1 MVSVLRRV
9 ARKLRRLL
17 RGSPPAPQYAVA
29 DRNAFVSL
37 IPHTHSVLEIGP
49 FAQPVLRGP
58 HVRYVDVLST
68 EDLQKRAR
76 SLGMD
81 ETKVPTISW
90 VSNGSDLSVVNDT
103 FDAVVSSHAIEH
115 QPDFVRHLNQVADL
129 LKPNGRYYLLVPD
142 HRYCFDHFLTPS
154 TVAQVLGAHLENR
167 AVHTLS
173 SVVEHRALTT
183 HNDPARHWA
192 GDHGDPK
199 ENRAARIASAIQ
211 EISDANGA
219 YIDVHAW
226 YFTPQSFRQIITD
239 LSATKHIPFSVQTM
253 FPTRPNSNEFW
264 TILQKHAD

>member
-9 ARKLRRLL
+9 ARRLRRLL
-17 RGSPPAPQYAVA
+17 RGSSSAPQYAVA
-29 DRNAFVSL
+29 DRNAFVGL
-37 IPHTHSVLEIGP
+37 IPLTNSVLEIGP

-58 HVRYVDVLST
+58 HLRYVDVLST
-68 EDLQKRAR
+68 EDLRKRAR
-76 SLGMD
+76 ALGMD
-81 ETKVPTISW
+81 ETKVPNIGW

-115 QPDFVRHLNQVADL
+115 QPDFVSHLNQVADL
-129 LKPNGRYYLLVPD
+129 LKPNGSYYLLVPD

-167 AVHTLS
+167 TVHSLS

-192 GDHGDPK
+192 GDHGDPN
-199 ENRAARIASAIQ
+199 ENRTSRIASAIQ

-226 YFTPQSFRQIITD
+226 YFTPRSFREVITD
-239 LSATKHIPFSVQTM
+239 LSATKHISFSVQRM

-264 TILQKHAD
+264 AILQKHDD

>member
-9 ARKLRRLL
+9 ARRLRRLL
-17 RGSPPAPQYAVA
+17 RGSSSAPQYAVA
-29 DRNAFVSL
+29 DRNAFVGL
-37 IPHTHSVLEIGP
+37 IPLTNSVLEIGP

-68 EDLQKRAR
+68 EDLRKRAR
-76 SLGMD
+76 ALGMD
-81 ETKVPTISW
+81 ETKVPNIGW

-115 QPDFVRHLNQVADL
+115 QPDFVGHLNQVADL
-129 LKPNGRYYLLVPD
+129 LKPNGSYYLLVPD

-167 AVHTLS
+167 TVHSLS

-183 HNDPARHWA
+183 HNDPVRHWA
-192 GDHGDPK
+192 GDHGDPN
-199 ENRAARIASAIQ
+199 ESRASRISSAIQ

-226 YFTPQSFRQIITD
+226 YFTPRSFREVITD
-239 LSATKHIPFSVQTM
+239 LSVTKHISFSVQRM

-264 TILQKHAD
+264 AILQKHDH

>member
-9 ARKLRRLL
+9 ARRLRRLL
-17 RGSPPAPQYAVA
+17 RGSSSAPQYALA
-29 DRNAFVSL
+29 DRNAFVGL
-37 IPHTHSVLEIGP
+37 IPLTNSVLEIGP

-68 EDLQKRAR
+68 EDLRKRAR
-76 SLGMD
+76 ALGMD
-81 ETKVPTISW
+81 ETKVPNIGW

-115 QPDFVRHLNQVADL
+115 QPDFVGHLNQVADL
-129 LKPNGRYYLLVPD
+129 LKPNGSYYLLVPD
-142 HRYCFDHFLTPS
+142 HRYCFDHFLTTS

-167 AVHTLS
+167 TVHSLS

-192 GDHGDPK
+192 GDHGDPN
-199 ENRAARIASAIQ
+199 ENRASRIASAIQ

-226 YFTPQSFRQIITD
+226 YFTPRSFREVITD
-239 LSATKHIPFSVQTM
+239 LSATKHISFSDQRM

-264 TILQKHAD
+264 AILQKHDD

>member
-1 MVSVLRRV
+1 MISVVRRV

-68 EDLQKRAR
+68 EDLRKRAQ

-115 QPDFVRHLNQVADL
+115 QPDFVRHLNQVAHL

-154 TVAQVLGAHLENR
+154 TIAQVLGAHLEYR
-167 AVHTLS
+167 KVHSLS

-183 HNDPARHWA
+183 HNDPAR
-192 GDHGDPK
+192 
-199 ENRAARIASAIQ
+199 
-211 EISDANGA
+211 
-219 YIDVHAW
+219 Y
-226 YFTPQSFRQIITD
+226 
-239 LSATKHIPFSVQTM
+239 
-253 FPTRPNSNEFW
+253 
-264 TILQKHAD
+264 

>member
-1 MVSVLRRV
+1 MLRGV
-9 ARKLRRLL
+9 ARRLRRLL
-17 RGSPPAPQYAVA
+17 RGSSSTPQFAVA
-29 DRNAFVSL
+29 DRNAFVAL
-37 IPHTHSVLEIGP
+37 IPLTHSVLEIGP

-68 EDLQKRAR
+68 EDLRKRAR

-115 QPDFVRHLNQVADL
+115 QPDFVGHLNQVADL
-129 LKPNGRYYLLVPD
+129 LKPDGRYYVLVPD

-154 TVAQVLGAHLENR
+154 TVAQIVGAHLEKR
-167 AVHTLS
+167 AVHSLS

-183 HNDPARHWA
+183 HNDPVRHWA

-199 ENRAARIASAIQ
+199 ENRASRIASAIQ
-211 EISDANGA
+211 EIGDAHGA

-226 YFTPQSFRQIITD
+226 YFTPQSFRDVIAD
-239 LSATKHIPFSVQTM
+239 LSATQHISFSVQRV

-264 TILQKHAD
+264 VILQKT

>member
-1 MVSVLRRV
+1 L
-9 ARKLRRLL
+9 
-17 RGSPPAPQYAVA
+17 A
-29 DRNAFVSL
+29 DRNAFVGL
-37 IPHTHSVLEIGP
+37 IPLTNSVLEIGP

-68 EDLQKRAR
+68 EDLRKRAR
-76 SLGMD
+76 ALGMD
-81 ETKVPTISW
+81 ETKVPNIGW

-115 QPDFVRHLNQVADL
+115 QPDFVGHLNQVADL
-129 LKPNGRYYLLVPD
+129 LKPNGSYYLLVPD

-167 AVHTLS
+167 TVHSLS

-192 GDHGDPK
+192 GDHGDPN
-199 ENRAARIASAIQ
+199 ENRASRIASAIQ

-226 YFTPQSFRQIITD
+226 YFTPRSFREVITD
-239 LSATKHIPFSVQTM
+239 LSATKHISFSVQRM

-264 TILQKHAD
+264 AILQKHDD

>member
-9 ARKLRRLL
+9 ARRLRRLL
-17 RGSPPAPQYAVA
+17 RGTSSAPQYAVA
-29 DRNAFVSL
+29 DRNAFVGL
-37 IPHTHSVLEIGP
+37 IPLTSSVLEIGP

-68 EDLQKRAR
+68 EDLRKRAR
-76 SLGMD
+76 ALGMD

-115 QPDFVRHLNQVADL
+115 QPDFVGHLNQVADL
-129 LKPNGRYYLLVPD
+129 LKPDGRYYVLVPD

-154 TVAQVLGAHLENR
+154 TVAQVIGAHLENR

-183 HNDPARHWA
+183 HNDPVRHWA
-192 GDHGDPK
+192 GDHGDPN
-199 ENRAARIASAIQ
+199 ENRASRIASAIQ
-211 EISDANGA
+211 EISDADGA

-226 YFTPQSFRQIITD
+226 YFTPRSFREVITD
-239 LSATKHIPFSVQTM
+239 LHATKHISLSVQRM

-264 TILQKHAD
+264 AILQKHDD

>member
-9 ARKLRRLL
+9 ARRLRRLL
-17 RGSPPAPQYAVA
+17 RGSSSAPQYAVA
-29 DRNAFVSL
+29 DRNAFVGL
-37 IPHTHSVLEIGP
+37 IPLTNSVLEIGP

-68 EDLQKRAR
+68 EDLRKRAR
-76 SLGMD
+76 ALGMD
-81 ETKVPTISW
+81 EKKVPNIGW

-115 QPDFVRHLNQVADL
+115 QPDFVGHLNQVADL
-129 LKPNGRYYLLVPD
+129 LKPNGSYYLLVPD

-167 AVHTLS
+167 TVHSLS

-192 GDHGDPK
+192 GDHGDPN
-199 ENRAARIASAIQ
+199 ENRASRIASAIQ

-226 YFTPQSFRQIITD
+226 YFTPRSFREVITD
-239 LSATKHIPFSVQTM
+239 LSATKHISFSVQRM

-264 TILQKHAD
+264 AILQKHDH